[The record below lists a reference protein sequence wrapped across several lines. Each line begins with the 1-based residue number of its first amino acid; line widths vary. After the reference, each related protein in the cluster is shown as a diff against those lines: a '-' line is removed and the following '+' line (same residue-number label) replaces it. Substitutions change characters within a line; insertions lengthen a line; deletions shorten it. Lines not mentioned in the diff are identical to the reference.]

1 MNERHGGFA
10 TTHWSLVFAAA
21 RQDDTRGRDA
31 LATLCEQYRYPLY
44 VYVRRRGYASEDAQD
59 LTQAFFARL
68 LGTGDVAR
76 ATPTRGR
83 FRAFL
88 LTSLQNFV
96 CNEFDRE
103 RTLKR
108 GGGTMQLSLDLPAA
122 EQRYRVEPVS
132 TDNPDEQFNRK
143 WALAVLEHAL
153 RQLRIEHDREGK
165 GSMFARLSELMTTG
179 SAEDSYRA
187 AAIDLGMNEGAVRVA
202 VHRMRRRFR
211 DILRAEVAQT
221 VDPAEVDDEIQFL
234 IRAAGG
240 KRAARS
246 NSRRQLR

>member
-1 MNERHGGFA
+1 MTERNAGFA

-21 RQDDTRGRDA
+21 RQNDVAGREA
-31 LATLCEQYRYPLY
+31 LATLCEQYWYPLY
-44 VYVRRRGYASEDAQD
+44 VYVRRRGYTPEDAQD

-68 LGTGDVAR
+68 LDKGDVAR

-83 FRAFL
+83 FRSFL
-88 LTSLQNFV
+88 LTSLHNFLL
-96 CNEFDRE
+96 NEFDRH

-108 GGGTMQLSLDLPAA
+108 GGGTILLSLDLAGA
-122 EQRYRVEPVS
+122 EQRYRIEPVS

-143 WALAVLEHAL
+143 WALTVLEHAL
-153 RQLRIEHDREGK
+153 RQLRNEHDRDGK
-165 GSMFARLSELMTTG
+165 SSTFARLAGLITG
-179 SAEDSYRA
+179 GTADDSYRA
-187 AAIDLGMNEGAVRVA
+187 AATDLAMNEGAVRVA

-221 VDPAEVDDEIQFL
+221 VDPAEMDDEIQFL

-240 KRAARS
+240 KRA
-246 NSRRQLR
+246 

>member
-1 MNERHGGFA
+1 MNQRPGVFA

-21 RQDDTRGRDA
+21 RQDDTHGREA
-31 LATLCEQYRYPLY
+31 LATLCEQYWYPLY
-44 VYVRRRGYASEDAQD
+44 VYVRRRGYAPEDAQD

-68 LGTGDVAR
+68 LSKGDVAR

-83 FRAFL
+83 FRSFL
-88 LTSLQNFV
+88 LTSLQNFLA
-96 CNEFDRE
+96 NEFDRQ

-108 GGGTMQLSLDLPAA
+108 GGGTMLLSLDLPAA
-122 EQRYRVEPVS
+122 EQRYQVEPVS
-132 TDNPDEQFNRK
+132 SDNPDEQFNRK
-143 WALAVLEHAL
+143 WALTVVERAL
-153 RQLRIEHDREGK
+153 RQLRIEHDRDGK
-165 GSMFARLSELMTTG
+165 GSMFARLSELMTAGT
-179 SAEDSYRA
+179 AEDSYRA

-221 VDPAEVDDEIQFL
+221 VDPVEMDDEIQFL

-240 KRAARS
+240 KRTS
-246 NSRRQLR
+246 P